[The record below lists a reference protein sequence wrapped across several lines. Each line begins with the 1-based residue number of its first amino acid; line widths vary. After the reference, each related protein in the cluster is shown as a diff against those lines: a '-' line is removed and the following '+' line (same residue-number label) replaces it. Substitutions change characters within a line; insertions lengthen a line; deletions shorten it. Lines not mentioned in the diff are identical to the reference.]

1 MIRNEVWVLCKFTE
15 RSCGWNQTREA
26 FELNQEGSWR
36 DGPLSPAFATE
47 QDAFNYIDKLIASRN
62 CFRREELIPTR
73 LRFFESEHAYLA
85 EPFVEA
91 ERQPDKL
98 EKISRT
104 ELLEQLLPEINKL
117 FGMDHKEYKNYD
129 KK

>member
-1 MIRNEVWVLCKFTE
+1 MLCKFTE

-26 FELNQEGSWR
+26 FELNQEGGWR

-73 LRFFESEHAYLA
+73 LRFFDTEHAHLA
-85 EPFVEA
+85 EPFVEV
-91 ERQPDKL
+91 EQEPVKVEKL
-98 EKISRT
+98 SQQEF
-104 ELLEQLLPEINKL
+104 LEQLLPDLNKL
-117 FGMDHKEYKNYD
+117 FGMEYKGYKNYD
-129 KK
+129 KKKTNRLLK